1 MGDAGTRKSVKTA
14 DGVTLSY
21 IEAGTGAPLVII
33 PGWSQTAEQFKGQIE
48 GLSDRYRVI
57 ALDMRG
63 HGQSDKPENGYRIA
77 RLATDVHDVIEAL
90 DLQDV
95 NILGQSM
102 GCSVIWCY
110 WELFCADR
118 LARLILVDQMPYIVA
133 NSAWS
138 DEEKLLAGAI
148 FTPDTLE
155 GVCNALAGP
164 DGEQTTRDV
173 IGSMVTSAMSPE
185 TLEWMIQCNL
195 QMPRRHAATLLY
207 HHSHHDWRDT
217 IPLLRLPTLV
227 VGGRA
232 SLIPWQS
239 IEWTANQI
247 PGAKLE
253 IFEEDEGGQHFLF
266 VENPEKFNR
275 VVADFVG

>member
-1 MGDAGTRKSVKTA
+1 MGKGGTRKSVKTA

-21 IEAGTGAPLVII
+21 IEAGNGAPLVVI

-48 GLSDRYRVI
+48 GLSDRYRII

-63 HGQSDKPENGYRIA
+63 HGQSEKPENGYRIA
-77 RLATDVHDVIEAL
+77 RLAKDVLDVMEAL

-95 NILGQSM
+95 NILGHSM
-102 GCSVIWCY
+102 GCSVIWSY
-110 WELFCADR
+110 WELFGADR
-118 LARLILVDQMPYIVA
+118 LSKLILVDQMPNIVA
-133 NSAWS
+133 NSTWS

-148 FTPDTLE
+148 FTSETLE

-173 IGSMVTSAMSPE
+173 IGNMVTSAMSPE

-207 HHSHHDWRDT
+207 HQSHHDWRDT
-217 IPLLRLPTLV
+217 VPLLRLPTLV

-232 SLIPWQS
+232 SSTPWQS

-266 VENPEKFNR
+266 VENPQKFNQ
-275 VVADFVG
+275 VVADFIG